1 MNVVQVV
8 TFIVAFALAA
18 SRILNATKPFW
29 SIFPAWLARVMP
41 ALVVAVPA
49 LGQLIAG
56 AQTWTDV
63 SVAFLTAGALFMPG
77 SASHLSASNSG
88 AKPPSFPPLA
98 GVTLLMIAL
107 CLTGC
112 GLFGTSSPLW
122 PVAEHCAPSEA
133 TVLSQVEAIL
143 FSGGDDY
150 EAKLTALAQQ
160 LGADGKLFVECAIQQ
175 FLGSPGANTVDA
187 SDAKARG
194 KAFLVKVHQ

>member
-29 SIFPAWLARVMP
+29 SVFPAWLARVMP

-77 SASHLSASNSG
+77 SASHLSAPAS
-88 AKPPSFPPLA
+88 KPPSFPPIA
-98 GVTLLMIAL
+98 GVTLLLLLSVASGA
-107 CLTGC
+107 TGC
-112 GLFGTSSPLW
+112 AWLKGSFW
-122 PVAEHCAPSEA
+122 PKLETCAPSPA
-133 TVLSQVEAIL
+133 VLVSQVATIL
-143 FSGGDDY
+143 AVGGDQE
-150 EAKLTALAQQ
+150 EAALEDLA
-160 LGADGKLFVECAIQQ
+160 ASDGKTAVECAVQAFISSV
-175 FLGSPGANTVDA
+175 GGPEGDNNM
-187 SDAKARG
+187 AKARG
-194 KAFLVKVHQ
+194 REFLAKAGK